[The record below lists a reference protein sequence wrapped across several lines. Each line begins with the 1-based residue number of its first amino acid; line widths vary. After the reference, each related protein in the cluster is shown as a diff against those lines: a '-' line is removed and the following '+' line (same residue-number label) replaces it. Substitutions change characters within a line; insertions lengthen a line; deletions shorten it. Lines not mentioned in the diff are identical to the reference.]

1 MALRQESAQRER
13 LPTRLETD
21 SLLAADLT
29 IEGKIQGRGN
39 VRIAG
44 SFTGDINVQGE
55 VSIEPGARIT
65 GGLRG
70 ETVRVGG
77 EVHGNVEATSRVE
90 LLESGILIGDLKAPS
105 LTVAAGSCMRGKVE
119 FGWGE
124 GEAER
129 AQVGREDL

>member
-1 MALRQESAQRER
+1 MALLQESAKRER

-39 VRIAG
+39 VRIA
-44 SFTGDINVQGE
+44 SSLKGDINVQGE
-55 VSIEPGARIT
+55 LTIEPGARIT
-65 GGLRG
+65 GEVRG

-77 EVHGNVEATSRVE
+77 DVHGNVEATSRVE
-90 LLESGILIGDLKAPS
+90 LLESGTLIGDLKAPS
-105 LTVAAGSCMRGKVE
+105 LIVAAGSRMRGKVE
-119 FGWGE
+119 FGWRE

-129 AQVGREDL
+129 AQVVGEDL

>member
-1 MALRQESAQRER
+1 MALWQESAQRER

-44 SFTGDINVQGE
+44 SFTGDVNVQGE
-55 VSIEPGARIT
+55 LTIEPGARIT

-77 EVHGNVEATSRVE
+77 EVQGNVEATSRVE
-90 LLESGILIGDLKAPS
+90 LLESGILIGDLKARS
-105 LTVAAGSCMRGKVE
+105 MTVAAGSFMRGRVE
-119 FGWGE
+119 FGRRE
-124 GEAER
+124 GAAER
-129 AQVGREDL
+129 ALVGGEDL